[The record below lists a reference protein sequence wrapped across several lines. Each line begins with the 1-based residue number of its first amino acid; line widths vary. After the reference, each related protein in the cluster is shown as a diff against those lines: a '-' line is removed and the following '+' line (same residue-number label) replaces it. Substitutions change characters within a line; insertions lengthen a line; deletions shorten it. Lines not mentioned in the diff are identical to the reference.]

1 MNRQIGVE
9 DGWEDRTK
17 GRRGGCKRL
26 LRLEEVVGVDQIVR
40 VDWVVLEQLVGVDRV
55 VGDLLEKL
63 AGVVVAGVEWE
74 TQLLAF
80 PFSLT
85 LLL

>member
-1 MNRQIGVE
+1 MDRQVGVE

-17 GRRGGCKRL
+17 GRRGGCKRF
-26 LRLEEVVGVDQIVR
+26 LRLEEVVGVDQIV
-40 VDWVVLEQLVGVDRV
+40 GVDRV
-55 VGDLLEKL
+55 VLEELVGVDLVAGELLEKL
-63 AGVVVAGVEWE
+63 AGLVIAGVEGE

-80 PFSLT
+80 PFSIT

>member
-1 MNRQIGVE
+1 MDRQVGVE
-9 DGWEDRTK
+9 DGREDRTK

-26 LRLEEVVGVDQIVR
+26 LRLEEVVGVDQIVG
-40 VDWVVLEQLVGVDRV
+40 VDQVVLEELVGVDLG
-55 VGDLLEKL
+55 VGELLEKL
-63 AGVVVAGVEWE
+63 AGVVVAGVERE

-80 PFSLT
+80 PFSFT

>member
-1 MNRQIGVE
+1 M
-9 DGWEDRTK
+9 
-17 GRRGGCKRL
+17 
-26 LRLEEVVGVDQIVR
+26 RLEEVVGVDQIVG

-55 VGDLLEKL
+55 VGELLEKL
-63 AGVVVAGVEWE
+63 AGVVIAGVERE

-80 PFSLT
+80 SFSFT